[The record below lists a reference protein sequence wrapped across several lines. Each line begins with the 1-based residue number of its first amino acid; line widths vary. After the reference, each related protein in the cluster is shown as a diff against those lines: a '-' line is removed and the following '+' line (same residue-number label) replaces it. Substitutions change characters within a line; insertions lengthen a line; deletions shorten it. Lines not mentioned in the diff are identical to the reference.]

1 MIFNEHLDRLI
12 EVGIVRDFMQQQ
24 RMQGKLCS
32 HKDNYSFI
40 LYRLPYVIQFY
51 DALIENYLEIWLFD
65 LNNLLAIQGGSALG
79 CSLDLNLQSL
89 SELRQ
94 RDFLDHPQLDIF
106 MSEHSEKMRYLHSYL
121 EAISRLLPYIEAQGG
136 LASLRDGTF
145 DSRFDFSQSV
155 QPMWPGKK
163 ESLLECLK

>member
-94 RDFLDHPQLDIF
+94 RDFSNHPYQNIF
-106 MSEHSEKMRYLHSYL
+106 LSFQKQKIGYLECDF
-121 EAISRLLPYIEAQGG
+121 EAISKLLPYIEAQGG